1 MDIMNQ
7 NTNIGTG
14 HSGLTNL
21 GNTCYLNAAVQILSH
36 IHELNHYLMNVKELN
51 RTNDSVITIEWISLY
66 KLMW

>member
-7 NTNIGTG
+7 ISSGTG

-36 IHELNHYLMNVKELN
+36 IHELNHYLMNL
-51 RTNDSVITIEWISLY
+51 
-66 KLMW
+66 